1 MTTIQ
6 INEKLWLFLNQK
18 RKVGESFNDLIERLL
33 KINLKNGRHKKKA

>member
-6 INEKLWLFLNQK
+6 ISEKLWLFLNQK

-33 KINLKNGRHKKKA
+33 KINLKNGRLKKKT